1 MRTIKKL
8 LNDNKKAWNSKLIFA
23 LWANRVSTKKYI
35 GTSPFQLVYGT
46 DAVFPAS
53 LALPVMKYVQEDEA
67 DPNPTQRRINHLIE
81 VHQLRE
87 GLCEKTQSY
96 QDKVKQVFD
105 RRTKTNTFN
114 LGDQVLKWDARFED
128 KGKHGKFDEL

>member
-1 MRTIKKL
+1 M
-8 LNDNKKAWNSKLIFA
+8 
-23 LWANRVSTKKYI
+23 LWANRVSTKKSI

-67 DPNPTQRRINHLIE
+67 EPNPTQRRINQLIE
-81 VHQLRE
+81 VHELR

-105 RRTKTNTFN
+105 RRTKDDTFN